1 MKKSFHKYEI
11 TFQLVPPNM
20 HRRNAAERA
29 IRTFKSHFLSGLATC
44 DPDFPVTE
52 WDRLIP
58 QAEMSLN
65 HLRAARCNS
74 KLSAYTYVY
83 GIHDFSKVP
92 LAPPGTKV
100 IIHQKPGTRMSWD
113 YRGKQAWYVGPAHNH
128 YRCF

>member
-1 MKKSFHKYEI
+1 MDNECSDSMKKSFHKYEI

-65 HLRAARCNS
+65 HLRAA
-74 KLSAYTYVY
+74 
-83 GIHDFSKVP
+83 
-92 LAPPGTKV
+92 
-100 IIHQKPGTRMSWD
+100 
-113 YRGKQAWYVGPAHNH
+113 
-128 YRCF
+128 